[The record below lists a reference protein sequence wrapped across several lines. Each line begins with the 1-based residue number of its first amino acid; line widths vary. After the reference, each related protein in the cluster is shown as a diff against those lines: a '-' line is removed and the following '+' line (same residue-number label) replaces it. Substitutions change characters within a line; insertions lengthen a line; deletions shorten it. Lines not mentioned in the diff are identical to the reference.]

1 MADKYKIEVMETA
14 KAKIPLRKVM
24 KDGTLPRFPFSVL
37 ISGRSG
43 SGKTNLLL
51 NLLTR
56 KEFYKNYFHY
66 TMVFSPTASV
76 GDDMYDVLDLPEEN
90 IRNDFTQEDLD
101 HIIQVR
107 KDLIKEKGIEWVAKN
122 SRMLIILDDIIA
134 SRSFLMSPASLKMFA
149 LLRHYLCSV
158 IVLTQSYNKIPRA
171 LRLNCNAVFVFPAS
185 QSEVEVLI
193 DEITPSGIKKRDFE
207 SVIDYATN
215 EQYEF
220 LYINNHAKPSERI
233 RKNLT
238 EVIDLDKF
246 KTKNKTS
253 VYYKKK
259 DEQINSRINGKLDVS
274 GGSSTTDTRRRII

>member
-24 KDGTLPRFPFSVL
+24 KDGTLPRFPFSIL

-66 TMVFSPTASV
+66 VMVFSPTASV

-101 HIIQVR
+101 HIIEVR
-107 KDLIKEKGIEWVAKN
+107 KNLIKEKGIEWVAKN

-134 SRSFLMSPASLKMFA
+134 NRNFLMAPASLKMFA

-193 DEITPSGIKKRDFE
+193 DEITPAGIKKRDFE
-207 SVIDYATN
+207 NVIEYATA
-215 EQYEF
+215 EQYQF

-238 EVIDLDKF
+238 EIIDLDKF
-246 KTKNKTS
+246 KKKNKTN
-253 VYYKKK
+253 VYYNKN
-259 DEQINSRINGKLDVS
+259 DEQINHGIIGKPECARS
-274 GGSSTTDTRRRII
+274 ESTDSCE